1 MTKFFRNLFKLILI
15 GTPWYIITNYI
26 KNFIPNYKTRNKSK
40 IIESSVYLSFKSLDS
55 RNKWFCNNLYFLSQ
69 SLKGLTVIKN
79 ILEIGSYEGRSAIF
93 FLKFFQTSSIT
104 CVDTWHGSDEH
115 NKYNFEEIERNFDH
129 NVRLFNGNRLN
140 KIKTTSDNFFKK
152 NQESFDLIFLD
163 GDHSH
168 DQVIKD
174 ANNAW
179 NKLNLNGYLIFDDYL
194 WWFYN
199 DLKTNPAFAIN
210 KFLIEKKNQIEICY
224 IWQQVI
230 IKKIK
235 F

>member
-1 MTKFFRNLFKLILI
+1 MTKFFKNLFKLILI
-15 GTPWYIITNYI
+15 GTPWDIISNYI

-40 IIESSVYLSFKSLDS
+40 IIENSVYLSFKSLDPA
-55 RNKWFCNNLYFLSQ
+55 NKWFCNNLFFLSQ
-69 SLKGLTVIKN
+69 SLKRLTSIKS

-93 FLKFFQTSSIT
+93 FLKLFPSSLIT

-115 NKYNFEEIERNFDH
+115 NKCNFEEIERNFDY
-129 NVRLFNGNRLN
+129 NVHLFNGNRLK
-140 KIKTTSDNFFKK
+140 KIKTTSDIFFKK

-199 DLKTNPAFAIN
+199 DLKNNPAFAIN
-210 KFLIEKKNQIEICY
+210 KFLIDKKNQIEICY